1 MSILLLLFLLVLI
14 KNRKITKFTEYKPQP
29 FSKRELIRK
38 ITFSAIFIA
47 LGAVLK
53 TVSISTGEMRLGFY
67 EVPVFLSGMLL
78 GPFFG
83 ALVGLGADMI
93 YSISSGYSF
102 SVIMM
107 CSALMW
113 GLLGGLFFQKKT
125 KIWMIF
131 SVCLIASVLATSINS
146 VQLYIYYGMGMFG
159 NLPNRIITMLVKW
172 PLLSIL
178 IWLLYERVI
187 NAILKKITKMST
199 KK

>member
-1 MSILLLLFLLVLI
+1 MIILLVVVLLIVYR
-14 KNRKITKFTEYKPQP
+14 RKIYKLETYKPEV
-29 FSKRELIRK
+29 FSKKELIRK

-78 GPFFG
+78 GPLFG
-83 ALVGLGADMI
+83 SIVGLGADLI

-113 GLLGGLFFQKKT
+113 GLLGGLFYNKKAKFLT
-125 KIWMIF
+125 TLI
-131 SVCLIASVLATSINS
+131 VCLVASVLATTINS

-172 PLLSIL
+172 PIISVLV
-178 IWLLYERVI
+178 WLLNERVI
-187 NAILKKITKMST
+187 KEVIKKISKKST

>member
-1 MSILLLLFLLVLI
+1 MIILLFVALLIVY
-14 KNRKITKFTEYKPQP
+14 KRKIYKFETYKPEV
-29 FSKRELIRK
+29 FSKKELIRK

-83 ALVGLGADMI
+83 AIVGLGADLI
-93 YSISSGYSF
+93 YSVSSGYSF

-113 GLLGGLFFQKKT
+113 GLLGGLFYNKKSKLLT
-125 KIWMIF
+125 TFI
-131 SVCLIASVLATSINS
+131 VCLVASVLATSINS

-172 PLLSIL
+172 PIISIL
-178 IWLLYERVI
+178 VWILNERVI
-187 NAILKKITKMST
+187 KQVIKKISKNRCRN
-199 KK
+199 